1 MNYARRLLVLVASL
15 GLLASA
21 AACSRADSITGP
33 QAPTSAN
40 QSLIMVGSGG

>member
-1 MNYARRLLVLVASL
+1 MNHARRLLVLVASL

-33 QAPTSAN
+33 QAPTAVEHSI
-40 QSLIMVGSGG
+40 IMGGSGG